1 MLDGDFGGT
10 WVCPEALQSQSPG
23 FHLEDWFFTSRSV
36 REPPMLFMLTSLQVT
51 KLQVLLSGLLLGVLN
66 FSPVEVT
73 SHDPNIKLN
82 KTHLRNKKEL
92 FRLF

>member
-1 MLDGDFGGT
+1 
-10 WVCPEALQSQSPG
+10 
-23 FHLEDWFFTSRSV
+23 
-36 REPPMLFMLTSLQVT
+36 MLFMLTSLQVT

-82 KTHLRNKKEL
+82 KTPLRNKKEL